1 MFVVTTI
8 LCTDMFR
15 STDSL
20 RETFDHVNDLTPQR
34 ALIPDRHHGISLGS
48 HEQKQQLQVIFHH
61 VSNILSDGHPEKHGS
76 SAMKGNGC
84 LFRPENNAQ
93 CFVTACG

>member
-20 RETFDHVNDLTPQR
+20 RETFDHVND
-34 ALIPDRHHGISLGS
+34 LIPDRHHGISLGS

-61 VSNILSDGHPEKHGS
+61 VSNILSDGHPEKTRFKCNEGE
-76 SAMKGNGC
+76 
-84 LFRPENNAQ
+84 RVPIQ
-93 CFVTACG
+93 T